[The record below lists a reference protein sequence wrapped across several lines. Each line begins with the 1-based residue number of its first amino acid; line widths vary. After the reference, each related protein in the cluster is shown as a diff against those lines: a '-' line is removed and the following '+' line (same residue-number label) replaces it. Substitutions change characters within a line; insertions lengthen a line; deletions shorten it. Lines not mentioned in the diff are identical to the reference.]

1 MWLKSAPTP
10 LVCCTSNNDSWFTN
24 GDCLINKDNGWP
36 IPPLAPNTATLPW
49 KFNNI
54 YFCIYKKEK
63 KLKITLLLADETLNF
78 LLIFEIKFLLA
89 EFNKHTL
96 TASILFNFLNLF

>member
-1 MWLKSAPTP
+1 MVDQYRRLRLILQHYPENLKIFIS
-10 LVCCTSNNDSWFTN
+10 VF
-24 GDCLINKDNGWP
+24 IKKD
-36 IPPLAPNTATLPW
+36 
-49 KFNNI
+49 
-54 YFCIYKKEK
+54 E

-96 TASILFNFLNLF
+96 TASILCIFKIYFNY